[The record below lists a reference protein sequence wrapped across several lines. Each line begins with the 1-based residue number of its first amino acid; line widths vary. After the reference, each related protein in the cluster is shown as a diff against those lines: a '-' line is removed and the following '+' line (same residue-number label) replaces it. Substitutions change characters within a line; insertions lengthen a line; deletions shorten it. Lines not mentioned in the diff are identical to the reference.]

1 MYILNSSNIS
11 DCISIKF
18 IKHDDYES
26 YLASVSSSE
35 KNWLEQ
41 SKFKCKLGSFCVVPA
56 NDGSIS
62 HVVCGRAE
70 SQDGFWDLGAIA
82 AKLPVGN
89 YEVDSGILDEEQFYL
104 ALSWGLSCYKFDD
117 FKKSQKEFPSLK
129 LHSSI
134 DYNSLQYHIDSIYQ
148 LRDLINLPAN
158 ALGPEDLGK
167 VVATV
172 ASEFSASF
180 KQTVGEDLIKEGFP
194 AIHTV
199 GRASVREPRLLELSW
214 GDGNPFKLALIGKG
228 VCFDSGGLDIKPAA
242 GMRDMKKDMGGAA
255 HALALARMIMAHN
268 LPIELKLYIPTV
280 DNAISGNA
288 YMPGDILSTRA
299 GITVENDNTDAE
311 GRLILSDAIDLAQDY
326 KPDLMIDFATLTGAA
341 RIALGPDLPA
351 MFCNNEDVAHD
362 VLESANSY
370 VDPIWRMP
378 LFSAYNK
385 FIDSKLADVR
395 SCGSSGGY
403 GGAITA
409 ALFLQKFV
417 HKDQDWIHFDIMAAN
432 TRDLPG
438 RPEGGEAMGIRALF
452 NYLKAKVAS

>member
-1 MYILNSSNIS
+1 MFIPS
-11 DCISIKF
+11 DSKHNAISIKVLLEDELGGYLSSAPEET
-18 IKHDDYES
+18 KKW
-26 YLASVSSSE
+26 LASHDFKASE
-35 KNWLEQ
+35 
-41 SKFKCKLGSFCVVPA
+41 GSFIIVPKS
-56 NDGSIS
+56 DGSIDY
-62 HVVCGRAE
+62 VLCGRSDE
-70 SQDGFWDLGAIA
+70 SDSFWEIGALA
-82 AKLPVGN
+82 AKLPAGD
-89 YEVDSGILDEEQFYL
+89 YEITSGVEAKDHFNV
-104 ALSWGLSCYKFDD
+104 ALSWGLSCYKFTD
-117 FKKSQKEFPSLK
+117 FKKSKHVFPKLK
-129 LHSSI
+129 LSPNIDHSSLEHHVTAI
-134 DYNSLQYHIDSIYQ
+134 SQ

-158 ALGPEDLGK
+158 ALGPEDIAK

-172 ASEFSASF
+172 ANNHNANFN
-180 KQTVGEDLIKEGFP
+180 QIVGKDLLKENFP

-199 GRASVREPRLLELSW
+199 GRASVREPRLLELTW
-214 GDGNPFKLALIGKG
+214 GEEHHFKLAIVGKG

-255 HALALARMIMAHN
+255 HALALARLIMDHN
-268 LPIELKLYIPTV
+268 LPISLKLYIPTV
-280 DNAISGNA
+280 DNVISGNA
-288 YMPGDILSTRA
+288 YMPGDILATRN

-311 GRLILSDAIDLAQDY
+311 GRLILSDAITLAQEY

-341 RIALGPDLPA
+341 RVALGPDLPA
-351 MFCNNEDVAHD
+351 MFANNDSVANA
-362 VLESANSY
+362 VLESSLES

-417 HKDQDWIHFDIMAAN
+417 DDGQDWLHFDIMASN

-438 RPEGGEAMGIRALF
+438 RPEGGDAMGIRSLF
-452 NYLKAKVAS
+452 NYLKSKVAS